1 MSLTP
6 VRLDSAELEKKL
18 AELIDKHHVPGA
30 QLAVL
35 DGDTITEVAAGVLS
49 IRTGT
54 PVSADALFLPGSIGK
69 LYTAT
74 LVLMLADE
82 GRLDLDQP
90 VRTYLPD
97 FEVRD
102 AHARDTVTVRDLLR
116 HTSGFDGDVFIDT
129 GRGDDALP
137 RYLQEIRDLP
147 QIAEPGTIWSYSNS
161 SYSILGRLVEVVG
174 GTVFETAL
182 RDRLLAPLGLQHSVV
197 FPEDAIPHPLAV
209 GHEPDPEH
217 PGSHVVSDPW
227 GLFRSC
233 GPMGASLVASAGD
246 VLRFALLHLDGGVA
260 ADGTRLLS
268 ADLVAAAQEPQIAL
282 VDDTVLGE
290 AWGLGW
296 ILDHFGDVAV
306 IGHDGN
312 SLGQNAF
319 MRVAPEQRFGFC
331 LQTNVESALSMYRE
345 LAAWLFEERLGV
357 TPRQDPA
364 PLASRAVAEASR
376 YVGTYQREGMAF
388 EIAEAEDGSL
398 VASLNATHAAAE
410 MQSLPPMD
418 DLPLVPVERADSFLL
433 KLPIA
438 DSELLAVFFDPA
450 DSSAAPTYLHFGGR
464 AHRRVS

>member
-1 MSLTP
+1 VSLTP
-6 VRLDSAELEKKL
+6 SDLEKKL
-18 AELIDKHHVPGA
+18 AELIDRHHVPGA

-35 DGDTITEVAAGVLS
+35 DGDSITEVAAGVLS
-49 IRTGT
+49 IRTGS
-54 PVSADALFLPGSIGK
+54 PVTTDALFLPGSIGK

-82 GRLDLDQP
+82 GLVDLDRP
-90 VRTYLPD
+90 VKDYLPD

-137 RYLQEIRDLP
+137 RYLDEIRDLP
-147 QIAEPGTIWSYSNS
+147 QIAAPGAIWSYSNS
-161 SYSILGRLVEVVG
+161 GFSILGRLVEVVA

-182 RDRLLAPLGLQHSVV
+182 RDRLLVPLGLQHSVV
-197 FPEDAIPHPLAV
+197 FPEEAIPHPVSV

-217 PGSHVVSDPW
+217 PGSLVVSDPW

-260 ADGTRLLS
+260 VDGTRLLQ
-268 ADLVAAAQEPQIAL
+268 ADTVAAAQVPQIGL

-331 LQTNVESALSMYRE
+331 LQTNVESALAMYRE
-345 LAAWLFEERLGV
+345 LAAWLFGERLGV
-357 TPRQDPA
+357 APRQDPE
-364 PLASRAVAEASR
+364 PLSSPVVADRGR
-376 YVGTYQREGMAF
+376 YVGTYAREGMAF
-388 EIAEAEDGSL
+388 EIEAADDGSL
-398 VASLNATHAAAE
+398 VASLKATHAAAE
-410 MQSLPPMD
+410 LQNLPPMER
-418 DLPLVPVERADSFLL
+418 LPLVPVARDDSFLL
-433 KLPIA
+433 ELPIA
-438 DSELLAVFFDPA
+438 DSALLAVFFDPA
-450 DSSAAPTYLHFGGR
+450 DEGAAPTYLHFGGR
-464 AHRRVS
+464 AHRRVRDA

>member
-1 MSLTP
+1 MSFT
-6 VRLDSAELEKKL
+6 RTELEKKL
-18 AELIDKHHVPGA
+18 AELIDRHHVPGA

-49 IRTGT
+49 VRTGS
-54 PVSADALFLPGSIGK
+54 PVTTDALFLPGSIGK

-82 GRLDLDQP
+82 GLIDLDRP
-90 VRTYLPD
+90 VRDYLPD

-102 AHARDTVTVRDLLR
+102 QHARDTVTVRDLLR
-116 HTSGFDGDVFIDT
+116 HASGFDGDVFIDT

-137 RYLQEIRDLP
+137 RYLKEITDLP
-147 QIAEPGTIWSYSNS
+147 QICEPGTVWSYSNS
-161 SYSILGRLVEVVG
+161 GYSILGRLIEVVWD
-174 GTVFETAL
+174 TVYETAL

-197 FPEDAIPHPLAV
+197 FPEDAIPHPLSV
-209 GHEPDPEH
+209 GHEPDPED
-217 PGSHVVSDPW
+217 PESHVVSIPW

-246 VLRFALLHLDGGVA
+246 VIRFALLHLDGGVA

-268 ADLVAAAQEPQIAL
+268 GDLVAAAQEPQITL

-296 ILDHFGDVAV
+296 ILDHFGDVPV

-331 LQTNVESALSMYRE
+331 LQTNVESALSMYRD

-357 TPRQDPA
+357 APRQDPE
-364 PLASRAVAEASR
+364 PLASRVVPDPDR
-376 YVGTYQREGMAF
+376 YVGTYQREGLVL
-388 EIAEAEDGSL
+388 EIASAADGSL
-398 VASLNATHAAAE
+398 VASVTASHAAAE
-410 MQSLPPMD
+410 MQNLPPMD
-418 DLPLVPVERADSFLL
+418 ELPLVPVERDQAFLL
-433 KLPIA
+433 RLPIA
-438 DSELLAVFFDPA
+438 DSDLLAVFFNPED
-450 DSSAAPTYLHFGGR
+450 DAAPPSYLHFGGR
-464 AHRRVS
+464 AHKRVA

>member
-1 MSLTP
+1 VTFTQ
-6 VRLDSAELEKKL
+6 AELEKKL
-18 AELIDKHHVPGA
+18 AELIEDHHVPGA

-49 IRTGT
+49 LRTGS
-54 PVSADALFLPGSIGK
+54 PVTTDALFLPGSIGK

-82 GRLDLDQP
+82 GLIDLDSP

-102 AHARDTVTVRDLLR
+102 HHARDTVTVRNLLC
-116 HTSGFDGDVFIDT
+116 HTSGFDGDVFLDT
-129 GRGDDALP
+129 GRGDDALA
-137 RYLQEIRDLP
+137 RYITEIADLP
-147 QIAEPGTIWSYSNS
+147 QICAPGKIWSYSNS
-161 SYSILGRLVEVVG
+161 GYSVLGRLIEVVG
-174 GTVFETAL
+174 DTVYETAL
-182 RDRLLAPLGLQHSVV
+182 RERLFAPLGLQHSVT
-197 FPEDAIPHPLAV
+197 FAEDAIPHPLSV
-209 GHEPDPEH
+209 GHVPDPED
-217 PGSHVVSDPW
+217 PTAYTVSPQW

-246 VLRFALLHLDGGVA
+246 VLRFALLHLDGGVTS
-260 ADGTRLLS
+260 DGARLLS
-268 ADLVAAAQEPQIAL
+268 ADQVAAARAPQIAL

-319 MRVAPEQRFGFC
+319 MRVAPEERFGFC

-345 LAAWLFEERLGV
+345 LAAWLFRERLGV
-357 TPRQDPA
+357 APRQDPE
-364 PLASRAVAEASR
+364 PLASRAVADATR
-376 YVGTYQREGMAF
+376 YVGTYQREGVSF
-388 EIAEAEDGSL
+388 EIARADDGSL
-398 VASLNATHAAAE
+398 VASIKATHAAAE
-410 MQSLPPMD
+410 MQDLPPMD
-418 DLPLVPVERADSFLL
+418 DLPLVPVERDDSFLL

-438 DSELLAVFFDPA
+438 DSDLLAVFFDP
-450 DSSAAPTYLHFGGR
+450 DDESASPTYLHFGGR
-464 AHRRVS
+464 AHKRVV

>member
-1 MSLTP
+1 MSITQ
-6 VRLDSAELEKKL
+6 SELEQKL
-18 AELIDKHHVPGA
+18 AELIETHHVPGA

-35 DGDTITEVAAGVLS
+35 DGDEITEVAAGVLS
-49 IRTGT
+49 IRTGS
-54 PVSADALFLPGSIGK
+54 PVTADALFLPGSIGK

-74 LVLMLADE
+74 LVLMLVDE
-82 GRLDLDQP
+82 GRIDLDEP
-90 VRTYLPD
+90 VKTYLPD

-137 RYLQEIRDLP
+137 RYLEEIRDLP
-147 QIAEPGTIWSYSNS
+147 QIAEPGSIWSYSNS
-161 SYSILGRLVEVVG
+161 GYSILGRLVEVVA

-182 RDRLLAPLGLQHSVV
+182 KERLLGPLGLQHSVV
-197 FPEDAIPHPLAV
+197 FPEEVIPHPNAV

-217 PGSHVVSDPW
+217 PESLRVSDPW
-227 GLFRSC
+227 GLYRSC

-246 VLRFALLHLDGGVA
+246 VIRFALLHLDGGVA

-268 ADLVAAAQEPQIAL
+268 EEIVAAAQEPQISL

-319 MRVAPEQRFGFC
+319 MRVAPEHRFGFC

-345 LAAWLFEERLGV
+345 LAAWLFERRLGV

-364 PLASRAVAEASR
+364 PLDSAVVADPER
-376 YVGTYQREGMAF
+376 YVGTYRREGLEFTIGA
-388 EIAEAEDGSL
+388 AEDGSL
-398 VASLNATHAAAE
+398 HATVVVSHAASE
-410 MQSLPPMD
+410 MQSMPPMEG
-418 DLPLVPVERADSFLL
+418 LPLVPVERVDSFLL

-438 DSELLAVFFDPA
+438 DSDLLAVFFDPT
-450 DSSAAPTYLHFGGR
+450 DETGAPTYLHFGGR
-464 AHRRVS
+464 AHRRT